1 MPMHRPFRLHRLSIG
16 CLTFLLSLGQA
27 VAAETQDPP
36 PDHATESCGA
46 KPGVRALKHYPDV
59 YNLYFENDLFAGTD
73 NHYTNGVKL
82 SWVSAN
88 LEDYVNDPCLPHWV
102 RELNHYS
109 EWLHPGAF
117 DSRNMVVTFGQAM
130 YTPTDP
136 NRRDVIKDDRPY
148 AGWLYLGL
156 AYNART
162 ERRMDTTEVDIGMV
176 GPASLARQAQNF
188 VHDLRG
194 FQRFEGWG
202 NQLHDELGL
211 QFVRERK
218 DRIYRHAERG
228 GPQIDAITHYGYSL
242 GNVRTYLN
250 AGMEMRVGSFLPN
263 DFGVS
268 PIRPAGDSNAP
279 LAEDAS
285 RRLGDSGIYG
295 FVSLDG
301 RAVAHDIFLDG
312 NTFTDSHKV
321 DKKYF
326 VGDVAAGIAW
336 QWPGGKITYA
346 QYWRS
351 KEFRTQQDAQSFGS
365 VTLSLEY

>member
-1 MPMHRPFRLHRLSIG
+1 MFMRSRLHYLSAS
-16 CLTFLLSLGQA
+16 FFFSLFIAQA
-27 VAAETQDPP
+27 DAAETQDAPP
-36 PDHATESCGA
+36 QPAPEAACGA
-46 KPGVRALKHYPDV
+46 KPGVRALKQYPDV
-59 YNLYFENDLFAGTD
+59 YNLYFENDLFTGTD
-73 NHYTNGVKL
+73 NNYTNGVKL
-82 SWVSAN
+82 SWISAN

-109 EWLHPGAF
+109 EWVHPGAF

-136 NRRDVIKDDRPY
+136 KRRDVIKDDRPY

-162 ERRMDTTEVDIGMV
+162 ENMMDTTEVDIGV
-176 GPASLARQAQNF
+176 IGPASMARQSQNF
-188 VHDLRG
+188 IHDLRG
-194 FQRFEGWG
+194 FDRFEGWD
-202 NQLHDELGL
+202 NQLHNELGL

-218 DRIYRHAERG
+218 NRIYRHAEAS

-250 AGMEMRVGSFLPN
+250 AGVEMRIGSFLPN
-263 DFGVS
+263 DFGTS

-279 LAEDAS
+279 LSEGAE
-285 RRLGDSGIYG
+285 RRMAQSGLYG

-312 NTFTDSHKV
+312 NTFADSHKV

-351 KEFRTQQDAQSFGS
+351 KEFRTQQEAQSFGS